1 MQFFFPLFLVLFLN
15 GPFLYAISEDASSPN
30 MNCATKELEKAP
42 SYPCGGIFPSDSVE
56 DSDPFE
62 AFNRCIF
69 ELNLGIDYVLIEPI
83 AWAYKEVVPDFL
95 RTRIAYVLRNLNEP
109 IILANN
115 LLQGE
120 LEDGRNTL
128 WRFVFNSTLGVAGL
142 FDVSTDLEVP
152 YKKTDLGLT
161 FASWGVE
168 PGPYLILPV
177 LGPSTIRDGW
187 GRLGDFI
194 FDPVNWFT
202 FGLQSSTK
210 TCVQVLDAKTDSI
223 EIADEIKKNAIDHY
237 ASIRTWY
244 TERRNSLMTAVED
257 RQALDTPRPDEDEED
272 EDEEDEEEEKKEDV
286 TGFIPENESE

>member
-1 MQFFFPLFLVLFLN
+1 MKFFFPLLLVLLLN
-15 GPFLYAISEDASSPN
+15 GLFLHAVSEDTPSPPK
-30 MNCATKELEKAP
+30 NCATNELEEAP
-42 SYPCGGIFPSDSVE
+42 TYPCGGIFPSDSIE

-62 AFNRCIF
+62 DFNRCIF
-69 ELNLGIDYVLIEPI
+69 ELNLGIDYILIEPI

-120 LEDGRNTL
+120 LEDGRDTL
-128 WRFVFNSTLGVAGL
+128 WRFVFNSTLGVAGI
-142 FDVSTDLEVP
+142 FDVSTDLDIP

-168 PGPYLILPV
+168 PGPYVILPV
-177 LGPSTIRDGW
+177 LGPSTIRDAW

-202 FGLQSSTK
+202 LGLQSSTK
-210 TCVQVLDAKTDSI
+210 TCVQILDAKTDSI
-223 EIADEIKKNAIDHY
+223 EIADDIKKNAIDHY

-244 TERRNSLMTAVED
+244 TERRNSLMTSVED
-257 RQALDTPRPDEDEED
+257 RQALDTARP
-272 EDEEDEEEEKKEDV
+272 EEEEV
-286 TGFIPENESE
+286 TGIMPENESE